1 MVLVASAIIAYED
14 IRPVYVLTSYAQEH
28 EGTEKLSRF
37 NFSKFLRYSQALLM
51 GGVYVVT
58 TVFS

>member
-1 MVLVASAIIAYED
+1 MVASAIVACED
-14 IRPVYVLTSYAQEH
+14 ITPVYVLTSYAQEH
-28 EGTEKLSRF
+28 EGTEKLSRT
-37 NFSKFLRYSQALLM
+37 KFLRYSHALLM